1 MGNKEE
7 FHDLYVETMNEF
19 KKNIAYLESV
29 NEEIKKHANLLKALD
44 EIPDCDNDTRAI
56 LNRLLFTIRL

>member
-29 NEEIKKHANLLKALD
+29 NEEIKKHANL
-44 EIPDCDNDTRAI
+44 
-56 LNRLLFTIRL
+56 